1 MKKTERKKKAINFD
15 KRLML
20 RMSESEHAKIKEYA
34 LKNQTTISKL
44 FRDFVKSLTEKNV

>member
-1 MKKTERKKKAINFD
+1 MDKQPRKKKTINFD

-34 LKNQTTISKL
+34 FKNNTTISKL
-44 FRDFVKSLTEKNV
+44 FRDFVKRLI

>member
-1 MKKTERKKKAINFD
+1 MKKKKVINFD

-34 LKNQTTISKL
+34 VKNQTTISKL
-44 FRDFVKSLTEKNV
+44 FRDFVKSLIEK

>member
-1 MKKTERKKKAINFD
+1 MKKKKVVNFD

-34 LKNQTTISKL
+34 IENQTTISKL
-44 FRDFVKSLTEKNV
+44 FRDFIKSITEK